1 MIAAGASDYFSFGG
15 ILIFTVA
22 VPCIGLIINVVS
34 MQKRQGLNRKCAFST
49 LIFFIALLIEFVT
62 WTISRNGSIPPK
74 VEIGIMLGS
83 AGIHALSAILAIMG
97 LAEMRSRHKWSRGMK
112 RGVWGFWL
120 NILMLLVLA
129 GWFYAHVNQRFHDGI
144 FK

>member
-15 ILIFTVA
+15 MLIFSVGLPA
-22 VPCIGLIINVVS
+22 VGLIVSIVS
-34 MQKRQGLNRKCAFST
+34 MQKQGINRKCGFST
-49 LIFFIALLIEFVT
+49 LLFFVALLIECFT
-62 WTISRNGSIPPK
+62 WTLSSSGGIIEK
-74 VEIGIMLGS
+74 VQIGILFGT
-83 AGIHALSAILAIMG
+83 AGIHCFSAILAIMG

-120 NILMLLVLA
+120 NIVMLLVLA

>member
-15 ILIFTVA
+15 MLIFSVGLPA
-22 VPCIGLIINVVS
+22 VGLIVSIVS
-34 MQKRQGLNRKCAFST
+34 MQKQGINRKCGFST
-49 LIFFIALLIEFVT
+49 LLFFVALLIECFT
-62 WTISRNGSIPPK
+62 WTLSSSGGIIEK
-74 VEIGIMLGS
+74 VQIGIMFGT
-83 AGIHALSAILAIMG
+83 AGIHCFSAILAIMG

-120 NILMLLVLA
+120 NIVMLLVLA

>member
-15 ILIFTVA
+15 MLIFSVGLPA
-22 VPCIGLIINVVS
+22 VGLIVSIVS
-34 MQKRQGLNRKCAFST
+34 MQKQGINRKCGFST
-49 LIFFIALLIEFVT
+49 LLFFVALLIECFT
-62 WTISRNGSIPPK
+62 WTLSSSGGIIEK
-74 VEIGIMLGS
+74 VQIGIMFGT
-83 AGIHALSAILAIMG
+83 AGIHCFSAILAIMG

-120 NILMLLVLA
+120 NIVMLLALA